1 MHVDTPTTPAKAVY
15 DSTNAVCDTARLPAA
30 LLTVVCVRACQ
41 DLSGFVGLNGPG
53 GKRLTVILNP
63 GIDVSNLR
71 SLKALDD
78 TRGNVV
84 LLNCGV
90 ERMTFFDK
98 VGLGDYLDGFKPAY
112 SLKRA
117 ATGFIFRAYPSAWQ
131 LHVVQNGKMSLI
143 DSTDKRPSFME
154 AEKKIKAFR

>member
-1 MHVDTPTTPAKAVY
+1 MLAD
-15 DSTNAVCDTARLPAA
+15 
-30 LLTVVCVRACQ
+30 LLTVVCVRACTDLWIVLSVCVCLCACQ

-71 SLKALDD
+71 SLKGLDD
-78 TRGNVV
+78 SRGNVL

-98 VGLGDYLDGFKPAY
+98 VGMGDYLDGFKPAY

-117 ATGFIFRAYPSAWQ
+117 ATGFIFRAYPSNWQ

-143 DSTDKRPSFME
+143 HSMDKRPTFME